1 MWTLPDSVMSGMIG
15 YFVVSVPGG
24 ILDDERIIVSERPLA
39 GDTTLAG
46 PFETWQK
53 AHESI
58 SDVILAWQVLE
69 S

>member
-1 MWTLPDSVMSGMIG
+1 MKE

-39 GDTTLAG
+39 GDVKLAG
-46 PFETWQK
+46 PFDTWKK
-53 AHESI
+53 ANDAI
-58 SDVILAWQVLE
+58 PDVILAWQVME